1 MKRTGKN
8 LISKLRKHGKRIKQD
23 RADIEWE
30 ETQGSFTVTGDAMS
44 GFRREL
50 RRALQSAV
58 DECLD
63 DDLTPAERDERTER
77 ELLRYELNKALAK
90 SPEARKRYIQRQ
102 REFQQRF
109 EK

>member
-8 LISKLRKHGKRIKQD
+8 LISKLRKHGKQIEQD
-23 RADIEWE
+23 RADIEWQ
-30 ETQGSFTVTGDAMS
+30 ETQGSFTGDAMS

-63 DDLTPAERDERTER
+63 DALTPAERDERTER

-90 SPEARKRYIQRQ
+90 SPEARQQYIQRQ
-102 REFQQRF
+102 REFQRRLQN
-109 EK
+109 

>member
-1 MKRTGKN
+1 MKRTGKK
-8 LISKLRKHGKRIKQD
+8 LISKLRKHNKQIEQD
-23 RADIEWE
+23 TADIEWE
-30 ETQGSFTVTGDAMS
+30 ETQGGFTGDAMS

-63 DDLTPAERDERTER
+63 DDLTPDERDERTER
-77 ELLRYELNKALAK
+77 ELLRYELNKILAK
-90 SPEARKRYIQRQ
+90 SPEARKQYIQRQ
-102 REFQQRF
+102 REFQRRF

>member
-8 LISKLRKHGKRIKQD
+8 LISKLRRHGKQIEQD

-30 ETQGSFTVTGDAMS
+30 ETQGSFRVDAMNS
-44 GFRREL
+44 FRREL
-50 RRALQSAV
+50 RKALQSAV

-63 DDLTPAERDERTER
+63 DGLTPAERDERTER

-90 SPEARKRYIQRQ
+90 SPEARKRYIQKQ
-102 REFQQRF
+102 REFQRRFF